1 MPPASG
7 PSPPPPPVSFIAL
20 DDISSRH
27 LVRYGSAVTR
37 MAHLKVMADGEHFVT
52 LYLTADGRIADV
64 SAY

>member
-1 MPPASG
+1 
-7 PSPPPPPVSFIAL
+7 
-20 DDISSRH
+20 
-27 LVRYGSAVTR
+27 